1 VFLHDYTRRL
11 LTLTLF
17 FVLGPI
23 LTVLVLGVVVCQ
35 KSPVAVRKH
44 EQTILNQTGLN
55 VRIDSVSELS
65 PGKTQYTNLRLVD
78 PETKKTVLSCPELTI
93 TFVRTTNLKRFES
106 VDTLSEDGETKT
118 DNVIADVSNV
128 DDNNADAEPV
138 FVENRQTNLFD
149 VITDYI
155 PFYRSGAG
163 FWRVTAP
170 QMTVH
175 FDRVP
180 ADVGGAQLKEFFFAM
195 LAHRRGPKD
204 APLEFTVDTL
214 EIKTPVEVRND
225 DASNTPLDLTLTFFG
240 GRFYSTERS
249 TRVDISWAFPN
260 FPPSRVVAFHAIRSR
275 TGSVPSTH
283 ITFSV
288 PKDEYVPVTLLSL
301 FLPQFEQLGEL
312 CRFSGT
318 IQCDHLPI
326 PDLQTGLTRE
336 TAWNVMWKE
345 VILRRIDLKKFADEY
360 TSFNLTGE
368 IEIEV
373 TSAIYNDSL
382 VTANGWADIV
392 NGTIER
398 DLFQR
403 LTKDFG
409 LIVRPNGF
417 IEKFPG
423 EQIPFDKCLF
433 CFNITPG
440 EATFTSYKGS
450 HKNLIMTTREGKV
463 MEVST
468 QPTTTPI
475 PIPTLLS
482 SMVKTDT
489 PSIPWTPGT
498 AKIMGAISSE
508 TAPQTA
514 APSHP
519 SQLPLP
525 SNHVH

>member
-1 VFLHDYTRRL
+1 VFLHDYTRRF

-17 FVLGPI
+17 FLLGPT
-23 LTVLVLGVVVCQ
+23 LSVLVLGVIVCQ
-35 KSPVAVRKH
+35 KLPVAVRKH
-44 EQTILNQTGLN
+44 EQIILNQTGLN
-55 VRIDSVSELS
+55 VRIDSVSELR
-65 PGKTQYTNLRLVD
+65 PGETRYTNLRLID
-78 PETKKTVLSCPELTI
+78 SETKKTVLSCPELII
-93 TFVRTTNLKRFES
+93 TFVRTTNLKRFEP
-106 VDTLSEDGETKT
+106 VDTLSENGETETVTAAVDVGEVGDNT
-118 DNVIADVSNV
+118 DTITVIT
-128 DDNNADAEPV
+128 
-138 FVENRQTNLFD
+138 ENRQTNLFD
-149 VITDYI
+149 VVTDYI
-155 PFYRSGAG
+155 PFYRKGVG

-170 QMTVH
+170 QITVH

-180 ADVGGAQLKEFFFAM
+180 ADVGGAQLKEFLFAL

-204 APLEFTVDTL
+204 SPLEFTVDTL
-214 EIKTPVEVRND
+214 EIKTPVEVRNG

-249 TRVDISWAFPN
+249 TRVDISWAFPH
-260 FPPSRVVAFHAIRSR
+260 FSPSSVVAFHAVRSR

-288 PKDEYVPVTLLSL
+288 PKNEYVPVTLLSS
-301 FLPQFEQLGEL
+301 FVPQFEQLGKL

-318 IQCDHLPI
+318 IQCDHLPT
-326 PDLQTGLTRE
+326 PNLQTGITRE
-336 TAWNVMWKE
+336 TAWNVMWKD
-345 VILRRIDLKKFADEY
+345 VSLRGIDLKKFANDY
-360 TSFNLTGE
+360 TSFNLTGV
-368 IEIEV
+368 ISVEV

-398 DLFQR
+398 ELFQR
-403 LTKDFG
+403 LTKDFA
-409 LIVRPNGF
+409 LIVEPKEF

-423 EQIPFDKCLF
+423 EQVPFDKCLF

-440 EATFTSYKGS
+440 EVMFTAYKGS
-450 HKNLIMTTREGKV
+450 YKNMIMQSREGI

-475 PIPTLLS
+475 SIPTLLS

-498 AKIMGAISSE
+498 AKIMEVLPSDI
-508 TAPQTA
+508 APQTA
-514 APSHP
+514 VPAHP

-525 SNHVH
+525 SNHAH